1 MTFLVNQTEA
11 DQRYFRMPFRNG
23 MKQIRKSRKDAV
35 TSYIISCFPRDG
47 CFRLTDEKTILIS
60 NCEAKKMKILNP

>member
-1 MTFLVNQTEA
+1 
-11 DQRYFRMPFRNG
+11 MPFRNG